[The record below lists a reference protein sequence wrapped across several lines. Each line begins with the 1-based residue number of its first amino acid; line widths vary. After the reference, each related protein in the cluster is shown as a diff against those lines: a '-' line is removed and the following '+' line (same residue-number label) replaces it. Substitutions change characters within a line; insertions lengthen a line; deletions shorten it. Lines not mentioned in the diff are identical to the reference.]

1 MTKTETPD
9 PYVEA
14 RPKRRRFTADYK
26 LRILEEAETTD
37 NIGALLRRE
46 GLYASN
52 LSVWRRARRE
62 GALSELKKK
71 RGRKPSTTAE
81 QKRIEE
87 LEREN
92 ARLQARLR
100 QAEVII
106 DVQKKVSQ
114 LMGID
119 LDSDEKNS

>member
-1 MTKTETPD
+1 MAKSKTPD
-9 PYVEA
+9 PHVEA
-14 RPKRRRFTADYK
+14 RPKRRTFTAEYK
-26 LRILEEAETTD
+26 LRILEEADATD
-37 NIGALLRRE
+37 DVGALLRRE
-46 GLYASN
+46 GLYSSH
-52 LSVWRRARRE
+52 LSEWRRARRE

-71 RGRKPSTTAE
+71 RGRKPKKTAE

-92 ARLQARLR
+92 ARLQARLN

-114 LMGID
+114 ILGID
-119 LDSDEKNS
+119 LDNDDKNS